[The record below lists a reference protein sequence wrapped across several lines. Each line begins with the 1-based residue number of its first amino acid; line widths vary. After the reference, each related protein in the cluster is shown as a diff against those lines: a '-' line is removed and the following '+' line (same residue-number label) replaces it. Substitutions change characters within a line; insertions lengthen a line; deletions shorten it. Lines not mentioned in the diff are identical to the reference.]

1 MGAKEF
7 LNKIRTID
15 IMINCKVEQV
25 EELRCRLTSITCAN
39 DGDRVQTSLSA
50 DKFTDTIAKI
60 IELENKINADIDTLI
75 EYKDKAR
82 ELIERMRDDVEK
94 VVLYDR
100 YFNNM
105 SFEQIAVNTGYSWRH
120 IHRIHGNALRN
131 FKDVMECHIG
141 SVV

>member
-1 MGAKEF
+1 MCAKEY

-15 IMINCKVEQV
+15 MMINSKVEQV
-25 EELRCRLTSITCAN
+25 EELRCRLTNISCSN

-60 IELENKINADIDTLI
+60 IELENKINADIDALV

-82 ELIERMRDDVEK
+82 EMIECMCDDVEK

-105 SFEQIAVNTGYSWRH
+105 SFEQIAVNCGYSWRH
-120 IHRIHGNALRN
+120 IHRIHANALRN
-131 FKDVMECHIG
+131 FEDVMECHIKG
-141 SVV
+141 VI

>member
-15 IMINCKVEQV
+15 IMINCKIEQV
-25 EELRCRLTSITCAN
+25 EELRSRLTSISCAN

-50 DKFTDTIAKI
+50 DKFSDTIAKI
-60 IELENKINADIDTLI
+60 IELENKINADIDTLV

-82 ELIERMRDDVEK
+82 ELIECMRDDVEK

-120 IHRIHGNALRN
+120 IHRIHANALRN

-141 SVV
+141 SVI